1 MQFIF
6 TADEIKPGEIPIG
19 SSLANSYNNFNE
31 MFVEFIEKPRE
42 KRLIREAINRTM
54 IFSKPILK
62 LIKFYRFLRYE
73 IPFIFKRTFKI
84 GIYG

>member
-19 SSLANSYNNFNE
+19 SSLFNSYNNFNE

-42 KRLIREAINRTM
+42 KRLIREAINRT
-54 IFSKPILK
+54 IIYSNLILK
-62 LIKFYRFLRYE
+62 LIKFYRFLVYKL
-73 IPFIFKRTFKI
+73 PFIFKSLTFK
-84 GIYG
+84 